1 MSELKAIFWDQ
12 DGVIIDTEKDGHRVA
27 FNKMFKE
34 SGYDFEWDVDTYGEL
49 LAISGG
55 KERMRHYFT
64 EKSILLEGIPEKD
77 SDFLLGLHKKKTAI
91 FVEMIESGILPLR
104 AGVHRL
110 MQEAMAAGLRLGV
123 CTTANERST
132 NAIAKGMLGDIN
144 LEFVLAGDVVSKKKP
159 DPEIYLLALE
169 KSGLSPEQ
177 CIVIEDSRNGLLAA
191 QAAGL
196 RSVATTN
203 IYTENED
210 LVRFGDTL
218 QLKDLSPASIVVSSL
233 GDPDGEKGVLK
244 HSAKPFEFDGVLHAE
259 QLIDFFQD

>member
-27 FNKMFKE
+27 FNNMFKE
-34 SGYDFEWDVDTYGEL
+34 SDYDFEWDVDTYGEL
-49 LAISGG
+49 LQISGG

-64 EKSILLEGIPEKD
+64 EKDILLEGIVEKD
-77 SDFLLGLHKKKTAI
+77 NEFLLSLHKKKTAI
-91 FVEMIESGILPLR
+91 FVEMIESGVLPLR

-110 MQEAMAAGLRLGV
+110 MREAMEAGLRLGV
-123 CTTANERST
+123 CTTANERSA
-132 NAIAKGMLGDIN
+132 NAIASGMLGDIN

-169 KSGLSPEQ
+169 KSGLSPDQ
-177 CIVIEDSRNGLLAA
+177 VIVIEDSRNGLLAA
-191 QAAGL
+191 QAASL

-210 LVRFGDTL
+210 L
-218 QLKDLSPASIVVSSL
+218 SPASIVVTSL
-233 GDPDGEKGVLK
+233 GDPDGEKGMLK
-244 HSAKPFEFDGVLHAE
+244 QSDKPFEFDGVLHAE
-259 QLIDFFQD
+259 QLIEFFSD

>member
-34 SGYDFEWDVDTYGEL
+34 FGYDFEWDVDTYGKL
-49 LAISGG
+49 LEISGG
-55 KERMRHYFT
+55 KERMRHYFI
-64 EKSILLEGIPEKD
+64 EKGIMLEGIPEKD
-77 SDFLLGLHKKKTAI
+77 AELLLTLHKKKTAI

-104 AGVHRL
+104 AGVKRL
-110 MQEAMAAGLRLGV
+110 MQEAMDAGLRLGV
-123 CTTANERST
+123 CTTANERSA

-169 KSGLSPEQ
+169 KSGLSPDE
-177 CIVIEDSRNGLLAA
+177 CIVIEDSRNGILAA
-191 QAAGL
+191 RSAGL
-196 RSVATTN
+196 RAVATTN

-210 LVRFGDTL
+210 LSV
-218 QLKDLSPASIVVSSL
+218 ASIVVTSL
-233 GDPDGEKGVLK
+233 GDPDAEKGVLK
-244 HSAKPFEFDGVLHAE
+244 QSDKPFEFDGVLHAD
-259 QLIDFFQD
+259 QLIQFFKN